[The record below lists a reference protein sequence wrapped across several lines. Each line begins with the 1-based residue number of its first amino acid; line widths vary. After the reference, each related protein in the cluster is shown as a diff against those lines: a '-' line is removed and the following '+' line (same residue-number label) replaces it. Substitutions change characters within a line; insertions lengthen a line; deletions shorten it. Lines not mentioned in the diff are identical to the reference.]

1 MCIRDSL
8 IPWDVAP
15 ISSSSEDEL
24 EIKIRINTFDFLS
37 NEWSSF
43 PAIWSTDSAFLSK
56 FEPIR
61 IKNYARD
68 AQSDA
73 DFYPYI
79 SISQEQV
86 TDEQINKIGGEIFWS
101 IDAEKR
107 LDVTI
112 NPDFGQVESDDVIV
126 NFDSTE
132 TYYEDRRPFF
142 TENQNLFQI
151 TGWRTYLINTRRI
164 GAAPDLSLIHI

>member
-1 MCIRDSL
+1 MADGDRNFIIIDFVGNGNNGFSFGTSLGDSVGDGTVSNENQFNQDWDGVWFVKTSRDSEAWYSEFL

-15 ISSSSEDEL
+15 ISSSAEDEL

-79 SISQEQV
+79 SCLLYTSPSPR
-86 TDEQINKIGGEIFWS
+86 D
-101 IDAEKR
+101 
-107 LDVTI
+107 
-112 NPDFGQVESDDVIV
+112 
-126 NFDSTE
+126 
-132 TYYEDRRPFF
+132 
-142 TENQNLFQI
+142 
-151 TGWRTYLINTRRI
+151 
-164 GAAPDLSLIHI
+164 